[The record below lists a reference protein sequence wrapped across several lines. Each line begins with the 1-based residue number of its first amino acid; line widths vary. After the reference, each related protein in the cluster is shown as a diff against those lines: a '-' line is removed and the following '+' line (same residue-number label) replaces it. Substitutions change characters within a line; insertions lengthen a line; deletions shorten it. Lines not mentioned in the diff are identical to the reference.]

1 MDFSALPHIAALVF
15 GFVIGLAILSRIARE
30 RRAHRDFTARMVA
43 LDHAVA
49 RRGHLGNEDIVEAA
63 DAFLAFLTK

>member
-1 MDFSALPHIAALVF
+1 MSGTVFAAAIIAMLALVAY
-15 GFVIGLAILSRIARE
+15 VVT
-30 RRAHRDFTARMVA
+30 RRLHRDFTARMVA

-63 DAFLAFLTK
+63 DAFLTFLTK